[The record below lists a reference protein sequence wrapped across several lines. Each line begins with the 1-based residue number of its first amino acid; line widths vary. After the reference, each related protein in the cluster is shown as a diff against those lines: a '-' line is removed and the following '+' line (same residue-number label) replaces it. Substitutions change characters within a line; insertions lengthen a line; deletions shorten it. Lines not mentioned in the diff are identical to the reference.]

1 MLTDQKILLAGF
13 SPDECQLLES
23 TLTRAGFSVCHID
36 WKSSVPQATIACVIL
51 NLSDG
56 AFDSGSNLLR
66 HPSLIQSGCL
76 SVLPPS
82 NDHARL
88 LAMTMGTDDI
98 VYRPIHYK
106 ELIAKVSILIDKYLD
121 RQIGANTLLD
131 DDIDL
136 IQRLQ
141 DLSTTH
147 YSGTMKLSGRE
158 GRTAQLSFDKGA
170 IIDAVV
176 GQRRGQKAIASLWRV
191 LPARL
196 ELVSATLAQRSIHP
210 PLEVSRAVAT
220 IAATI
225 QTFQHISKPAP
236 SLTSVCSVDWNLY
249 RMSAAKL
256 PRQVRDLMPIF
267 DGSSSLDKLLDSVSL
282 DEQLLV
288 KIFAKL
294 VRENML
300 MFPHPQTDDI
310 QLDQWVNSG
319 PQSYASLP
327 PVPVAS
333 AVMPPPVVPSTTRQ
347 AEKTARKK
355 DEEKTASPKG
365 LDTALEPTSPKPSSP
380 ADPISLADLLA
391 QPFDPSPEILFSA
404 EDLEATRID
413 MAPTPSVEEKLQ
425 EDLKSLC
432 KSGELFKITSPDAHS
447 TTKDSSGLQNHLHQL
462 GDVQET
468 DVSIPSVVIYPNDSV
483 PSTPP
488 VASSEADRQQP
499 AVPPKL
505 HGVSKQPAV
514 SSKLPGVS
522 RQPAVPPKLPGVSKQ
537 PTVPPKLP
545 GVSRQPA
552 VPSTTVEAPV
562 QPVISPSAPDATKTA
577 ASQPSAQDARKTA
590 VSQPSA
596 PEVPKRQKHPDIIK
610 TSDPQYFPSFLTSE
624 DEEDEK
630 PETIEEP
637 IRHSDD
643 GYQIFH
649 TITEEDE
656 ADETENDEIEGQ
668 FFGSAADL
676 SSGRSTQSPPTLRSI
691 PTPEQWQNF
700 QLNKTRILSRQR
712 HKRQQLFLGIGIVV
726 CLVCIVI
733 LFISLSGEKPQNDG
747 ANTDTASAIVRVDD
761 DAPIEIAKTEDA
773 ILPADTPNAA
783 AVAESDASDSDTAN
797 APTPSDTPTKAQ
809 ADALPAENPSPDSQ
823 PVMPFEQAPQAE
835 DEDDPAPPQAAAPAP
850 AASAKPQNIPDETKN
865 DVQSAKPIII
875 PTAQADIALPDD
887 NATGS
892 AESKPSTKTKS
903 AAKSESSKASAE
915 GKAQV
920 VKPKAT
926 VIMPDTE
933 TSKKQDKTSKS
944 AAKSANAAGSS
955 TNVPVAALLG
965 QAQQALR
972 AGKLDEARNVL
983 APALKSSSNDA
994 RVNMLAARIEA
1005 KAGMYDKAIDYL
1017 KKTEAQNKAK
1027 PSYWKELGSY
1037 QQSSGQTAEA
1047 RASYQKAYDLLD
1059 PESTEATQL
1068 LNRINK
1074 L

>member
-13 SPDECQLLES
+13 SPDECRLIES

-56 AFDSGSNLLR
+56 AFDSASNLLR

-76 SVLPPS
+76 SVLPPA

-98 VYRPIHYK
+98 VYQPIHYK

-121 RQIGANTLLD
+121 RHIGANTLLD

-191 LPARL
+191 LPAKL
-196 ELVSATLAQRSIHP
+196 DLVSATLAQRSIHP
-210 PLEVSRAVAT
+210 PLEVSQAVAT

-236 SLTSVCSVDWNLY
+236 SLTSVCSVDWHLY
-249 RMSAAKL
+249 RMSASRL

-267 DGSSSLDKLLDSVSL
+267 DGSSSLEKLLDSVSL

-294 VRENML
+294 VRENIL
-300 MFPHPQTDDI
+300 MFSHPQTDDI

-333 AVMPPPVVPSTTRQ
+333 AVMPSPVVPSTTRQ
-347 AEKTARKK
+347 AEKTARKEK
-355 DEEKTASPKG
+355 EKTASPKG
-365 LDTALEPTSPKPSSP
+365 VDTALEPTPQKPLSP
-380 ADPISLADLLA
+380 ASPLSISLADLSA
-391 QPFDPSPEILFSA
+391 DAFDPSSEILFSA
-404 EDLEATRID
+404 EDLEATRLD
-413 MAPTPSVEEKLQ
+413 MASMPSVEEKLQ

-447 TTKDSSGLQNHLHQL
+447 ATKDSSGLQNHLHQL
-462 GDVQET
+462 ADVQET
-468 DVSIPSVVIYPNDSV
+468 DVSIPSVVIYPNDSE

-488 VASSEADRQQP
+488 VASSEAARQQP
-499 AVPPKL
+499 
-505 HGVSKQPAV
+505 S
-514 SSKLPGVS
+514 
-522 RQPAVPPKLPGVSKQ
+522 VPPKLPGLSRQ
-537 PTVPPKLP
+537 PSVPPKLP
-545 GVSRQPA
+545 GLSRKPSVPPKLPGLSRQPA
-552 VPSTTVEAPV
+552 VPSTTAEAPV
-562 QPVISPSAPDATKTA
+562 QPVASPTRPDPIKTAASPTRPDADIKTA
-577 ASQPSAQDARKTA
+577 ASQPSA
-590 VSQPSA
+590 PEA
-596 PEVPKRQKHPDIIK
+596 PQKRQKHPDIIK
-610 TSDPQYFPSFLTSE
+610 TSDPQYFPSFLTSDE
-624 DEEDEK
+624 EEDEN
-630 PETIEEP
+630 PETVEEP

-643 GYQIFH
+643 GYQVFH

-656 ADETENDEIEGQ
+656 ADEPENDEIEGQ
-668 FFGSAADL
+668 FFGSAASL
-676 SSGRSTQSPPTLRSI
+676 SSGRSTQAPPTLRSI

-747 ANTDTASAIVRVDD
+747 AKADTAGAIVRVDD
-761 DAPIEIAKTEDA
+761 DAPLEIAKTEDA
-773 ILPADTPNAA
+773 IIPADTPNAA
-783 AVAESDASDSDTAN
+783 AVAESDALASDTAN
-797 APTPSDTPTKAQ
+797 APTPSDTPAKDQ
-809 ADALPAENPSPDSQ
+809 ADAFHAENPSPDSQ
-823 PVMPFEQAPQAE
+823 QVMPSAQAPQAE
-835 DEDDPAPPQAAAPAP
+835 DEDVLAPPQATAPAS
-850 AASAKPQNIPDETKN
+850 AASTKSKNIIDENKN
-865 DVQSAKPIII
+865 DIQSAKPIII
-875 PTAQADIALPDD
+875 PTAQEDIALPDD
-887 NATGS
+887 NAPAS
-892 AESKPSTKTKS
+892 SESKPSTKTKS
-903 AAKSESSKASAE
+903 TAKSNSSKASAE

-920 VKPKAT
+920 VKPKTT
-926 VIMPDTE
+926 VIMPDSE
-933 TSKKQDKTSKS
+933 TSTKQDKTAASKS
-944 AAKSANAAGSS
+944 ASKSANAAAPS

-1005 KAGMYDKAIDYL
+1005 KAGMYNKAIDYL
-1017 KKTEAQNKAK
+1017 KKTESQNKAK

-1068 LNRINK
+1068 LTRISK